1 MKITKIISI
10 SLFIAFL
17 IVGCTKQEG
26 LQNLAASEFQ
36 TELKLAEPGQILD
49 VRTIDEYAKG
59 HIEGATLADISS
71 NLFQEVA
78 AKMDKSKTVYVYCL
92 SGGRSNSAASQ
103 LQEMG
108 FKSIVNL
115 TGGMLAWQSANLPVT
130 TQEGVA
136 QPSEGMT
143 LFDFDNQIKGKK
155 LVIVD
160 YNATWCGP
168 CKQLS
173 PVLEAW
179 IKAQNGQVELIKIDV
194 DENQELAKAKQIES
208 IPYLE
213 FYKDGKLADKQI
225 GMGEAKAMTDK
236 WAQILL

>member
-1 MKITKIISI
+1 MKKIFF
-10 SLFIAFL
+10 SLLIASSL
-17 IVGCTKQEG
+17 IACSKQEG
-26 LQNLAASEFQ
+26 LQNLAATAFQ
-36 TELKLAEPGQILD
+36 TEIKSAEPGQILD
-49 VRTIDEYAKG
+49 VRTSDEYANG
-59 HIEGATLADISS
+59 HIEGAVLADISS
-71 NLFQEVA
+71 NLFQEA
-78 AKMDKSKTVYVYCL
+78 AGKLDKSKTVYVYCL
-92 SGGRSNSAASQ
+92 SGGRSSAAATQ

-108 FKSIVNL
+108 FTSIVNL
-115 TGGMLAWQSANLPVT
+115 SGGMLAWQSANLPT
-130 TQEGVA
+130 STSEGVSA
-136 QPSEGMT
+136 PAAGMT
-143 LFDFDNQIKGKK
+143 LADFDKLLQGKK

-194 DENQELAKAKQIES
+194 DANQELAKAKQIES

-225 GMGEAKAMTDK
+225 GMGEAKAMTQK
-236 WAQILL
+236 WKQILL

>member
-1 MKITKIISI
+1 MKTLKIIFASI
-10 SLFIAFL
+10 IISFALL
-17 IVGCTKQEG
+17 GCTKEEG

-36 TELKLAEPGQILD
+36 TELKSAEPGQILD
-49 VRTIDEYAKG
+49 VRTLDEFEKG
-59 HIEGATLADISS
+59 HIEGAILADFSS
-71 NLFQEVA
+71 PLFQDVT
-78 AKMDKSKTVYVYCL
+78 AKLDKSKTVYVYCL
-92 SGGRSNSAASQ
+92 SGGRSSSAASK

-108 FKSIVNL
+108 FKSVINL
-115 TGGMLAWQSANLPVT
+115 SGGMLAWQSANLPVT
-130 TQEGVA
+130 TKEGAA
-136 QPSEGMT
+136 QPSLGMN
-143 LFDFDNQIKGKK
+143 LADFENQIKGKK

-179 IKAQNGQVELIKIDV
+179 VKEQNGKVALIKIDV

-225 GMGEAKAMTDK
+225 GMGDVKAMTEK
-236 WAQILL
+236 WTQTLL

>member
-1 MKITKIISI
+1 MKI
-10 SLFIAFL
+10 LIATIL
-17 IVGCTKQEG
+17 IASTLLSCSKREG
-26 LQNLAASEFQ
+26 LVDVNATDFQ
-36 TELKLAEPGQILD
+36 TEIKSADAGQLLD
-49 VRTIDEYAKG
+49 VRTSDEYANG
-59 HIEGATLADISS
+59 HIKGAILADVTRDAFQNVVA
-71 NLFQEVA
+71 NL
-78 AKMDKSKTVYVYCL
+78 DKSKTVYVYCL
-92 SGGRSNSAASQ
+92 SGGRSSSAAGQ

-115 TGGMLAWQSANLPVT
+115 SGGMLAWQSANLPVST
-130 TQEGVA
+130 KEGVA
-136 QPSEGMT
+136 PRSEGMT
-143 LFDFDNQIKGKK
+143 VADFNNQIKGKK

-179 IKAQNGQVELIKIDV
+179 IKAQNVQVELIKIDV
-194 DENQELAKAKQIES
+194 DENKELAKAKQIES

-213 FYKDGKLADKQI
+213 FYKDGKMIDKQI
-225 GMGEAKAMTDK
+225 GMGDAKAMTDK

>member
-1 MKITKIISI
+1 MKTLKIIFTSLI
-10 SLFIAFL
+10 IATSLF
-17 IVGCTKQEG
+17 GCTKKEG
-26 LQNLAASEFQ
+26 LQNLAATEFQ
-36 TELKLAEPGQILD
+36 NELKSAEPGQILD
-49 VRTIDEYAKG
+49 VRTSDEYANG
-59 HIEGATLADISS
+59 HIEGAILADVTSDAFQNAVA
-71 NLFQEVA
+71 NL
-78 AKMDKSKTVYVYCL
+78 DKSKTVYVYCL
-92 SGGRSNSAASQ
+92 SGGRSSAAAGQ

-115 TGGMLAWQSANLPVT
+115 TGGMLAWQSANLPVS

-136 QPSEGMT
+136 KRTEGMT
-143 LFDFDNQIKGKK
+143 VADFDNQIKGKK

-213 FYKDGKLADKQI
+213 FYKDGKMIDKQI
-225 GMGEAKAMTDK
+225 GMGDAASMTK
-236 WAQILL
+236 QWTKTLL

>member
-1 MKITKIISI
+1 MQIIKNIFTSLLI
-10 SLFIAFL
+10 ALSLF
-17 IVGCTKQEG
+17 GCTKKEG
-26 LQNLAASEFQ
+26 LQNLAATEFQ
-36 TELKLAEPGQILD
+36 TELKSAEPGQILD

-59 HIEGATLADISS
+59 HIEGAILADITSDAFQNAVA
-71 NLFQEVA
+71 NL
-78 AKMDKSKTVYVYCL
+78 DKTKTVYVYCL
-92 SGGRSNSAASQ
+92 SGSRSGSAASQ

-130 TQEGVA
+130 TQEGSA

-143 LFDFDNQIKGKK
+143 LANFDNQIKGKK

-168 CKQLS
+168 FKQLS

-179 IKAQNGQVELIKIDV
+179 VKEQKGTVELIKIDV

-236 WAQILL
+236 WKQILL

>member
-1 MKITKIISI
+1 MQIIKNIFTSLLI
-10 SLFIAFL
+10 ALSLF
-17 IVGCTKQEG
+17 GCTKKEG
-26 LQNLAASEFQ
+26 LQNLAATEFQ
-36 TELKLAEPGQILD
+36 NELKSAEPGQILD
-49 VRTIDEYAKG
+49 VRTSDEYANG
-59 HIEGATLADISS
+59 HIEGAILADITSDA
-71 NLFQEVA
+71 FQNAVA
-78 AKMDKSKTVYVYCL
+78 KLDKSKTVYVYCL
-92 SGGRSNSAASQ
+92 SGSRSSSAAGQ
-103 LQEMG
+103 LQAMG
-108 FKSIVNL
+108 FKSVVNL
-115 TGGMLAWQSANLPVT
+115 SGGMLAWQSANLPVS

-136 QPSEGMT
+136 KRTEGMT
-143 LFDFDNQIKGKK
+143 VADFDNQIKGKK
-155 LVIVD
+155 MVIVD

-179 IKAQNGQVELIKIDV
+179 IKAQNGDVELIKIDV

>member
-17 IVGCTKQEG
+17 IAGCTKQEG

-36 TELKLAEPGQILD
+36 NELKSAKSGQILD
-49 VRTIDEYAKG
+49 VRTLDEYEKG
-59 HIEGATLADISS
+59 HIEGAILADFSS
-71 NLFQEVA
+71 PLFQDVT
-78 AKMDKSKTVYVYCL
+78 AKLDKTKTVYVYCL
-92 SGGRSNSAASQ
+92 SGGRSSSAASQ

-115 TGGMLAWQSANLPVT
+115 TGGMLAWQSANLPVS
-130 TQEGVA
+130 TQEGTA
-136 QPSEGMT
+136 QPSEGIT
-143 LFDFDNQIKGKK
+143 LADFDNQIKGKK
-155 LVIVD
+155 RVIVD

-179 IKAQNGQVELIKIDV
+179 VKEQNGTVELIKIDV
-194 DENQELAKAKQIES
+194 DENPELAKAKQIES

-225 GMGEAKAMTDK
+225 GMGDAKAMTDK
-236 WAQILL
+236 WKQTLL